1 LTSKRENKSQNFKN
15 NLVLSPLRIIA
26 QLATISALISL
37 LFEVKFFYEY
47 SEEVYIT
54 RLAAAAL
61 AFLVLFFSSIK
72 IGERHPIVL
81 LYILIFSILTSN
93 GIIAFLIP
101 NTIVFNSLIIGLILF
116 TSVLILNFEIK
127 HQIVI
132 VILYNLLFVAA
143 VILNEEAFYFIPGRL
158 EAYSFTIFL
167 SVMALVAGMLNIKSK
182 LAYRDSKVS
191 TTEIQ
196 DSPQENIYK
205 NILDNSLEGIFRI
218 KQDGSFIY
226 YNDAVAKIL
235 EVVNENDLL
244 QFNFIK
250 FVVVDEEWENLISL
264 LEKQGKV
271 KNFRMKIKT
280 AQENEINVKLSVKS
294 FSEDKE
300 NIIIEGNIQDIT
312 QQVKFENER
321 KVLVEELKKQKLEA
335 TESANAA
342 VEASKIKTQFLANM
356 SHEIRTPM
364 NSVLGFLTL
373 IENGLFENSDELKE
387 FAGNA
392 KMSAESLL
400 DIINNIL
407 DISKIEAGKMELDE
421 SPFSIYD
428 EIEKAVSIISPSVK
442 EKGITLK
449 QQIDKSIP
457 HTVIGDATRFR
468 QILVNLLGN
477 AVKFTDEGTI
487 EVFSRATLID
497 EGLINLE
504 TAVTDSGPGISP
516 EKLAQLFKPYAR
528 VKESKLNQKQGAG
541 LGLLI
546 SKEFANLMGGDIKVE
561 SNVGIGSS
569 FTFNIKLHVAASE
582 IESVKIEKAV
592 EETKHADENPNVK
605 ETAAENETSASFAR
619 LPRNLRTKKRLLL
632 VEDNPIS
639 QNVELRLLREV
650 GYAVDAVS
658 TGADSIA
665 AVNTGKFDLVL
676 MDIELSDMTGIIA
689 TQKIRQLT
697 NKFANIPIIAVTAHS
712 SMKDRERCL
721 AAGMD
726 DYISK
731 PININF
737 LKMTIDQ
744 WLKLK
749 SLED

>member
-1 LTSKRENKSQNFKN
+1 MTNKRENKSQNFKN

-37 LFEVKFFYEY
+37 LFEVKFFYQY

-61 AFLVLFFSSIK
+61 AFLVLFFSSLR
-72 IGERHPIVL
+72 IGERHPIIL
-81 LYILIFSILTSN
+81 LYILIFSILASN

-132 VILYNLLFVAA
+132 VILYNLLFAAA

-167 SVMALVAGMLNIKSK
+167 SVMALVASMLNIKSK
-182 LAYRDSKVS
+182 LAFRESKVS
-191 TTEIQ
+191 APSIQ

-218 KQDGSFIY
+218 KHDGSFIY
-226 YNDAVAKIL
+226 YNDAVAKIF
-235 EVVNENDLL
+235 EIVNENDLL
-244 QFNFIK
+244 QFNFVK
-250 FVVVDEEWENLISL
+250 FVVADEEWKNLISL

-271 KNFRMKIKT
+271 KNFRMRIKT
-280 AQENEINVKLSVKS
+280 AQENEINVKLSVKG
-294 FSEDKE
+294 FSEETEK
-300 NIIIEGNIQDIT
+300 IIEGNIQDIT

-477 AVKFTDEGTI
+477 AIKFTDEGTI
-487 EVFSRATLID
+487 EVFARATLID

-516 EKLAQLFKPYAR
+516 EKLSQLFKPYAR
-528 VKESKLNQKQGAG
+528 VKEIKGNQKQGAG

-592 EETKHADENPNVK
+592 EETKHADENSDAK
-605 ETAAENETSASFAR
+605 EVVTENETTANFAR

-639 QNVELRLLREV
+639 QNVELKLLREV

-658 TGADSIA
+658 TGADAIA
-665 AVNTGKFDLVL
+665 AANTGKFDLVL
-676 MDIELSDMTGIIA
+676 MDIELSDMNGITA
-689 TQKIRQLT
+689 TQKIRQLN